1 MNYQLAQ
8 LNIARFR
15 VQQDDPVNKG
25 FVDNLDRINAIAE
38 SQAGFVWRLMVAGDD
53 ALDINAFE
61 DPNVIVNLSVW
72 TNIQSL
78 VNFVYRN
85 NEHKDIM
92 RMRKQWFDKMEFF
105 MVLWWI
111 EEGSTPSV
119 EEAKFRLELLQRHGP
134 TYSAFTF
141 KKPFAAR
148 TGEFINPFADKCA

>member
-38 SQAGFVWRLMVAGDD
+38 SQAGFVWRLKGTDND
-53 ALDINAFE
+53 ALEINAFD
-61 DPNVIVNLSVW
+61 DPNVIVNLSLW

-85 NEHKDIM
+85 SEHKDIM

-111 EEGSTPSV
+111 EEKRTPSV
-119 EEAKFRLELLQRHGP
+119 EEAKIRLELLQRHGP

-141 KKPFAAR
+141 KKPFAAPS
-148 TGEFINPFADKCA
+148 GEFINPVTDKCA